1 MFKIELINGTFI
13 HFVSEFTQ
21 TICSLKNSERNLPFY
36 TSNTLSWVC
45 LWKFVQFGH
54 FYRRFH
60 IRKRRNSARKNCI
73 EIPLLMKDQ
82 IYTRDCTKQTS
93 KLPRL
98 QKIDLL
104 KITFHLLTDHEQG
117 YASFVNVR
125 LKWVI
130 LSKGS
135 LTVFVEKIV
144 VTVIELK
151 FVC

>member
-21 TICSLKNSERNLPFY
+21 TICSLKNSERNLQFY
-36 TSNTLSWVC
+36 TSNTLSRVS
-45 LWKFVQFGH
+45 LWKFVQLGH

-60 IRKRRNSARKNCI
+60 IRKRRNSARKKLHWNSSFD
-73 EIPLLMKDQ
+73 ERPDLHARLHQ
-82 IYTRDCTKQTS
+82 TNEQTPSTS
-93 KLPRL
+93 KDSLP
-98 QKIDLL
+98 

-117 YASFVNVR
+117 YASFINGR

-130 LSKGS
+130 LSEGS
-135 LTVFVEKIV
+135 LTVFLEKIV

>member
-104 KITFHLLTDHEQG
+104 KNYFPFTDWSWAGLCFVYQCSIEVSDTFQG
-117 YASFVNVR
+117 IIDCFCRKNCRDSH
-125 LKWVI
+125 W
-130 LSKGS
+130 
-135 LTVFVEKIV
+135 T
-144 VTVIELK
+144 
-151 FVC
+151 